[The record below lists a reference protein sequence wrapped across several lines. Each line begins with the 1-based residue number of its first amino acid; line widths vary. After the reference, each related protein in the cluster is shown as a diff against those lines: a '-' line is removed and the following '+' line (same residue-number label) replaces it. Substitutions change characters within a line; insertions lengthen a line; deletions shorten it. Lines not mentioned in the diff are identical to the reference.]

1 MWQNDIDRRTPEIPF
16 CLHTEYLYLPYAGL
30 VDLSTRH
37 PDNKLLAGRGLPGT
51 HDLDLAQSTLASVL
65 ECNRNERPL
74 HLPIFDKSK
83 NGGKGDRSAA
93 TVSIETPTDVFI
105 LEGWSMGF
113 QPLGRDRITRRYQ
126 EALSSQEIAGS
137 DYLKPAFLSHSV
149 QSLLQ
154 VDEYLAAASKVL
166 YPPFSLL
173 VQIRPESYTYVYGW
187 RRQQEHHM
195 IAARGTGMND
205 EEVDAF
211 VGRYMP
217 GYELWSECTEGE
229 MGSRW
234 KGNSLTLMYG
244 KNREVLSVELV

>member
-1 MWQNDIDRRTPEIPF
+1 LI
-16 CLHTEYLYLPYAGL
+16 
-30 VDLSTRH
+30 DLSIRH
-37 PDNKLLAGRGLPGT
+37 PDNRLLSGRGLPGT
-51 HDLDLAQSTLASVL
+51 HDLDLARSTLKSVL
-65 ECNRNERPL
+65 DCNRSDRPL
-74 HLPIFDKSK
+74 ELPIFDKSR
-83 NGGKGDRSAA
+83 NQGKGDRSSS
-93 TVSIETPTDVFI
+93 TVSVETPIDVFI

-113 QPLGRDRITRRYQ
+113 QPLGEDELTQRYQ
-126 EALSSQEIAGS
+126 EALSSQEASGPEH
-137 DYLKPAFLSHSV
+137 LKSAFLSHSL

-173 VQIRPESYTYVYGW
+173 IEIRPESYTYVYDW

-195 IAARGTGMND
+195 IAARGTGMSD
-205 EEVDAF
+205 SEVDAF

-217 GYELWSECTEGE
+217 GYELWSKCTEGE

-244 KNREVLSVELV
+244 KNREVLSVESV

>member
-1 MWQNDIDRRTPEIPF
+1 MAFPD
-16 CLHTEYLYLPYAGL
+16 LYLPYAGL

-51 HDLDLAQSTLASVL
+51 HDLDLARSTLNSVL
-65 ECNRNERPL
+65 ECNRDKRPL
-74 HLPIFDKSK
+74 ELPIFDKSQ
-83 NGGKGDRSAA
+83 NGGKGDRSSS
-93 TVSIETPTDVFI
+93 TVSVETPIDVFI

-113 QPLGRDRITRRYQ
+113 QPLGRDLITRRYQ
-126 EALSSQEIAGS
+126 QASSSRETS
-137 DYLKPAFLSHSV
+137 DPDHLVPAFLSHSL

-173 VQIRPESYTYVYGW
+173 IQIRPESYTYVYDW

-195 IAARGTGMND
+195 IAARGTGMSD